1 MKKIIF
7 LVILSLPFFAEAQK
21 ATIVKTADASFMV
34 GGGEQGFSLAY
45 NYQWQLGK
53 KKKFEIGTGLHFTA
67 YGGKDK
73 YYITAPAKLT
83 SGKTGP
89 GVLFAENIPGNID
102 SFLLKKSGVFAL
114 NLSINL
120 GYNITPRFY
129 AGFNID
135 AIGFSFGGS
144 KNGTY
149 INNGTGKSVN
159 AKPTSFNALLVSD
172 NDLGSL
178 NSELFGR
185 YRLNDKLSIRGGI
198 SFLFTEYSTD
208 TKVQNVNGRL
218 NDRFRA
224 KSLMGMAGITWRLK

>member
-1 MKKIIF
+1 MKKIIL
-7 LVILSLPFFAEAQK
+7 LVMVSLPFLAQAQK
-21 ATIVKTADASFMV
+21 AKTVQTADASLMV
-34 GGGEQGFSLAY
+34 GGGERGFSLAY

-53 KKKFEIGTGLHFTA
+53 KKKFEIGGGLHFTA
-67 YGGKDK
+67 YGGNDK

-83 SGKTGP
+83 SGETGP

-102 SFLLKKSGVFAL
+102 SFLLKKSGIFAL

-120 GYNITPRFY
+120 GYNITPKFY

-135 AIGFSFGGS
+135 ALGFSFGGS
-144 KNGTY
+144 KSGTY

-159 AKPTSFNALLVSD
+159 AKPTSFNALLISD

-198 SFLFTEYSTD
+198 SFIFTEYTTD
-208 TKVQNVNGRL
+208 TKVQNVNGVL

-224 KSLMGMAGITWRLK
+224 KSLLGMVGVTWHLK